1 MFRFST
7 VFLGL
12 SLFLALA
19 NAQGW
24 KASIQRIQQTAKPY
38 CDQKSDEAC
47 SVMFFT
53 QQLSNGLNGQWAS
66 RAQQAQ
72 PVPAEYLR
80 NLASLA
86 DELETAAKKAPP
98 KGPPPKELAEAFAF
112 TGKDLEAKYKD
123 CLAYGMSRLLPVK
136 LRTIRADNT
145 LASGWEV
152 LYRCTLNTG
161 LSGAELQAPGL
172 TETMAQLPPS
182 AVCVFHA
189 RKAAQEAFTEG
200 IPVFGKDAIRVDI
213 RVP

>member
-7 VFLGL
+7 LVLGL
-12 SLFLALA
+12 SLFPALV

-24 KASIQRIQQTAKPY
+24 KASIQRIQQAANPS
-38 CDQKSDEAC
+38 CDKKFDEAC
-47 SVMFFT
+47 SVMFFS

-66 RAQQAQ
+66 QAQKAQ

-86 DELETAAKKAPP
+86 DQLETAAAKAPSN
-98 KGPPPKELAEAFAF
+98 GPPPKELTETFAF
-112 TGKDLEAKYKD
+112 VGKDLEAKYKD
-123 CLAYGMSRLLPVK
+123 CLTYGMSRLLAVK

-145 LASGWEV
+145 IATGWEV

-172 TETMAQLPPS
+172 TETVAQLPPA
-182 AVCVFHA
+182 AVCIFHA
-189 RKAAQEAFTEG
+189 RKAGQEAFTEG
-200 IPVFGKDAIRVDI
+200 IPVFGKDAITVDI